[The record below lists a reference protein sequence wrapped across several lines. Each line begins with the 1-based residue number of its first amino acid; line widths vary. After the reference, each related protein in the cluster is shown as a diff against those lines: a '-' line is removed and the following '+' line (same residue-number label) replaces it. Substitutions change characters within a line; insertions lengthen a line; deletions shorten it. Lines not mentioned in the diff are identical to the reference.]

1 MPMAEIQVAVI
12 GSYPALSEA
21 ICDDLAE
28 FSDLRAVAADSFLN
42 NIAEFVTEQHPDV
55 LVLDSD
61 LSRTDN
67 GLDIDQLHV
76 SSSLPAIVLLSN
88 RDNPEQIDAAV
99 KHGALAFVLKVP
111 PARELADA
119 IRYAVR
125 GEMWLS
131 PPILTQVLAAERD
144 RVDAA
149 SDANEIE
156 TDPDTSSTDPLE
168 RLSRSERTVLD
179 MLVEGMDR
187 AQIAAQL
194 ALSKR
199 DVNRHLLRIR
209 HKLGVKSSKAAI
221 SITRESG
228 TAAPTRTPSPFTT
241 PKESH

>member
-1 MPMAEIQVAVI
+1 MAEIQVAVI

-28 FSDLRAVAADSFLN
+28 FSDLRAVAADSYFN

-61 LSRTDN
+61 LSRTDD

-144 RVDAA
+144 RVDAV
-149 SDANEIE
+149 SDANEVE
-156 TDPDTSSTDPLE
+156 TDADPDTSSPDPLQ
-168 RLSRSERTVLD
+168 RLSRNERTVLD
-179 MLVEGMDR
+179 LLVEGMDR
-187 AQIAAQL
+187 AQIATKL

-228 TAAPTRTPSPFTT
+228 AAAHPMAPSPFTT
-241 PKESH
+241 PKESR